1 MCCSQLLRPGLT
13 SCAVLHVNITG
24 FDTSHPYA
32 FVLVLD
38 ETVARTALLF
48 DGMEI
53 CGCAVQLRRPH
64 EYCSPP
70 DGDSGATAP
79 VLDVSVLHRIG
90 MLSSKRETHGMPMHD
105 MHDAS
110 LPVVERTHLP
120 PRPPPA
126 RIPAGIPG
134 PAGATPKFAPK
145 PMMRGLRHLYLGNLP
160 VGHRS
165 LQDVTELVT
174 CLCTELVSYSKDL
187 GPAMVDAAE
196 VQGGWVVE
204 MQSPEL
210 ALDAQNC
217 LRQTVLADTHLS
229 VYLTFSTR

>member
-1 MCCSQLLRPGLT
+1 
-13 SCAVLHVNITG
+13 
-24 FDTSHPYA
+24 
-32 FVLVLD
+32 
-38 ETVARTALLF
+38 
-48 DGMEI
+48 
-53 CGCAVQLRRPH
+53 
-64 EYCSPP
+64 
-70 DGDSGATAP
+70 
-79 VLDVSVLHRIG
+79 
-90 MLSSKRETHGMPMHD
+90 
-105 MHDAS
+105 
-110 LPVVERTHLP
+110 
-120 PRPPPA
+120 
-126 RIPAGIPG
+126 
-134 PAGATPKFAPK
+134 
-145 PMMRGLRHLYLGNLP
+145 MMRGLRHLYLGNLP